1 MVLVE
6 DWHCTDE
13 GNFMG
18 RHLIFGG
25 TGGIGQA
32 VARRLVK
39 AGHEVVLSG
48 RNTDELQRLGEE
60 FSAETI
66 RCDVMDP
73 VQIEDA
79 ASQLPDALD
88 GFVYAVGSI
97 NLKPF
102 GKASADDFVTD
113 FRLNAVGAAL
123 CFKAAAPAL
132 MKATDGAS
140 AVFFSTVAVE
150 QGFAAHASIAMAK
163 GAVVGLTRTLAT
175 EYAPHIRV
183 NAIAPS
189 LVDTPLGQTVAG
201 NAKMA
206 EAIAKMHA
214 VPRLG
219 RPDDIA
225 AMAEL
230 LLTEA
235 GSWITGQIIGVDG
248 GRSAIRVMRS

>member
-1 MVLVE
+1 
-6 DWHCTDE
+6 
-13 GNFMG
+13 MG

-25 TGGIGQA
+25 NGGVGQA
-32 VARRLVK
+32 IARRLTK
-39 AGHEVVLSG
+39 AGHEIVLCG
-48 RNTDELQRLGEE
+48 RNRDELGKLADEL
-60 FSAETI
+60 SADTI
-66 RCDVMDP
+66 LCDVMEP
-73 VQIEDA
+73 NAIADA
-79 ASQLPDALD
+79 ARDMPDRLD

-102 GKASADDFVTD
+102 QKANAEDFLTD
-113 FRLNAVGAAL
+113 FRLNSLGAAL
-123 CFKAAAPAL
+123 AFQAALPAL
-132 MKATDGAS
+132 LKAEDGAS
-140 AVFFSTVAVE
+140 ALFFSTVAVE

-175 EYAPHIRV
+175 EYAPKIRV

-201 NAKMA
+201 NEKMA
-206 EAIAKMHA
+206 EAIARMHA

-219 RPDDIA
+219 KPDDIA

-230 LLTEA
+230 LLTES
-235 GSWITGQIIGVDG
+235 GSWITGQVIGVDG

>member
-1 MVLVE
+1 
-6 DWHCTDE
+6 
-13 GNFMG
+13 MG

-25 TGGIGQA
+25 NGGIGEA
-32 VARRLVK
+32 IARRLAR
-39 AGHEVVLSG
+39 AGHELVLAG
-48 RNTDELQRLGEE
+48 RNADALGRLAEEL
-60 FSAETI
+60 SADTI
-66 RCDVMDP
+66 LCDVMDP
-73 VQIEDA
+73 QAIERTG
-79 ASQLPDALD
+79 QEMPKRLD

-102 GKASADDFVTD
+102 PKATADDFLAD

-123 CFKAAAPAL
+123 AFQAAAPAL
-132 MKATDGAS
+132 LEAEEGAS
-140 AVFFSTVAVE
+140 ALFFSTVAVE

-175 EYAPHIRV
+175 EYAPKIRV

-189 LVDTPLGQTVAG
+189 LVDTPLGQSVAG
-201 NAKMA
+201 NPRMA
-206 EAIAKMHA
+206 EAIARMHA

-219 RPDDIA
+219 RPDDVA

-235 GSWITGQIIGVDG
+235 GSWITGQVIGVDG
-248 GRSAIRVMRS
+248 GRSSIRVMRS